1 MTSIAA
7 FGLYS
12 LKAVNLETASAIAVT
27 GTAINVLNL
36 LATHGP
42 LAKYVPSLSIGGS
55 LSGFGGYGYLG
66 AGHEGY
72 HMSGMH
78 MSGHKDGMMGM
89 NDDGMFGVHQGYGNS
104 NSNMF
109 GAGREMNF
117 Y

>member
-1 MTSIAA
+1 M
-7 FGLYS
+7 
-12 LKAVNLETASAIAVT
+12 T